1 MEDLSFKLLLL
12 IIFVSSIFPSHTS
25 AHIAHFDG
33 HWKQRAEEAR
43 KHAEQAYNHN
53 PHEATHHFNHNVTK
67 ALEGSKTTRRNLGG
81 NDGSCQATNPID
93 QCWRCKNDWA
103 ANRMRLAD
111 CVLGFGAK
119 TTGGKN
125 GKYYVVN
132 DSSDADMV
140 NPIPGTLRH
149 AVIQPEPLW
158 IIFSKSMVITLSQE
172 LIMTSDKTVD
182 GRGVEV
188 HIQGGAGFTLQFV
201 KNIIIHGIHIHDIK
215 PRSGG
220 MIRDSVQ
227 HFGLRTQSDGD
238 GVSIFGGSN
247 IWIDHLSMWNC
258 YDGLVDAIMAS
269 TAITV
274 SNCKFRDH
282 DEVMLFGGSNS
293 TTQDEIMQITVAFNH
308 FDEGLI
314 QRMPR
319 CRFGFVHV
327 VNNDY
332 SHWHEYA
339 LGGSQH
345 PTIISQG
352 NRFIA
357 PQNPFAKAVTRRA
370 YAPESEWKNW
380 LWTSEDDLLVN
391 GAIFVESGDL
401 TKKGSFA
408 KKDSLVAKP
417 ATFVEE
423 LTRFSGALNCVENTP
438 C

>member
-1 MEDLSFKLLLL
+1 MN
-12 IIFVSSIFPSHTS
+12 
-25 AHIAHFDG
+25 
-33 HWKQRAEEAR
+33 R
-43 KHAEQAYNHN
+43 
-53 PHEATHHFNHNVTK
+53 
-67 ALEGSKTTRRNLGG
+67 ALEGSKTTQRNLGG

-111 CVLGFGAK
+111 CFLGFGAK
-119 TTGGKN
+119 TTGAKN

-158 IIFSKSMVITLSQE
+158 IIFRKSM
-172 LIMTSDKTVD
+172 
-182 GRGVEV
+182 
-188 HIQGGAGFTLQFV
+188 FV
-201 KNIIIHGIHIHDIK
+201 KNIIIHEIHIHDIK

-227 HFGLRTQSDGD
+227 HFRLRTQSDGD
-238 GVSIFGGSN
+238 GVSVFGGSN
-247 IWIDHLSMWNC
+247 IWIDHLSMWNY

-282 DEVMLFGGSNS
+282 NE
-293 TTQDEIMQITVAFNH
+293 
-308 FDEGLI
+308 
-314 QRMPR
+314 
-319 CRFGFVHV
+319 
-327 VNNDY
+327 
-332 SHWHEYA
+332 HEYA

-357 PQNPFAKAVTRRA
+357 PQNPFSKEVTRRA

-391 GAIFVESGDL
+391 GAIFIESGDL
-401 TKKGSFA
+401 TKKGSFS

-417 ATFVEE
+417 VTFVEE